1 MRARDIL
8 DTTHQLEEKGVN
20 RLQAEAIAD
29 SLAAAVEPLATRKEL
44 AAAVEPL
51 ATKMDLKAVEE
62 RLGAEIKT
70 LREKDLK
77 AVKERLGREI
87 KTLREKDLKAMEERL
102 GTEIKTLREK
112 DLKAVEE
119 RLGTDMVILFEK
131 TNRRIESTKVWLL
144 GGLLAMALSITF
156 YALQVG
162 AASGGEHNLET
173 GQPTRQPSEAM
184 QSAIS
189 DQTNL

>member
-8 DTTHQLEEKGVN
+8 DTTHQLEEKGMN
-20 RLQAEAIAD
+20 RSQAETIAD
-29 SLAAAVEPLATRKEL
+29 TLAAAVEPLATRKEL

-62 RLGAEIKT
+62 RLGTEIET

-77 AVKERLGREI
+77 S
-87 KTLREKDLKAMEERL
+87 MEERL
-102 GTEIKTLREK
+102 G
-112 DLKAVEE
+112 A
-119 RLGTDMVILFEK
+119 DMVILFEK
-131 TNRRIESTKVWLL
+131 TNTRIESTKVWLL
-144 GGLLAMALSITF
+144 GGLLAIALSITL

-162 AASGGEHNLET
+162 SASGGERNLET
-173 GQPTRQPSEAM
+173 GQPNRQPSEAT

>member
-8 DTTHQLEEKGVN
+8 DTTHQLEEKGMN
-20 RLQAEAIAD
+20 RSQAETIAD
-29 SLAAAVEPLATRKEL
+29 TLAAAVEPLATRKEL

-62 RLGAEIKT
+62 RLGA
-70 LREKDLK
+70 
-77 AVKERLGREI
+77 
-87 KTLREKDLKAMEERL
+87 
-102 GTEIKTLREK
+102 
-112 DLKAVEE
+112 
-119 RLGTDMVILFEK
+119 DMVILFEK
-131 TNRRIESTKVWLL
+131 TNTRIESTKVWLL
-144 GGLLAMALSITF
+144 GGLLAIALSITF

-162 AASGGEHNLET
+162 SASGEERNLET
-173 GQPTRQPSEAM
+173 GQPNRQPSEAM

>member
-29 SLAAAVEPLATRKEL
+29 SLAAAVEPLVTRKEL

-62 RLGAEIKT
+62 RLG
-70 LREKDLK
+70 R
-77 AVKERLGREI
+77 
-87 KTLREKDLKAMEERL
+87 
-102 GTEIKTLREK
+102 EIKTLREK